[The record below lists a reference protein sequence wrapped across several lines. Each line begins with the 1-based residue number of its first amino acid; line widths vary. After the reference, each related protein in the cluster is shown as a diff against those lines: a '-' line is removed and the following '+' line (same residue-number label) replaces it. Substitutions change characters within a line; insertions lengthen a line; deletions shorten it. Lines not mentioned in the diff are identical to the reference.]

1 MSRSPIDIRR
11 RKALL
16 AGLAAGA
23 SGFVPTRF
31 ASAAEAPITC
41 GVSGPFSGDRAAYGA
56 VWKKGMD
63 MAVAEINGAG
73 GIKGRPIELVYQ
85 DTQSDPKQSV
95 PVAQKFVD
103 DARIVAELGDFSSAA
118 SMAASPIYERGKLV
132 QFGFTNSDPKFTKG
146 GEYMWS
152 TAPTMQMDAA
162 LMANIALKQ
171 LAGKRAAVFYQAS
184 DWGDTSQKVFVESYK
199 AQGGNVAALE
209 NYLLNDKDYHSILAK
224 ARQANP
230 DVLVLFSYY
239 TDGALLL
246 QQAQDVGL
254 KGRILAAT
262 SCYSNKFLEL
272 GGSAVDGTVMSVL
285 FFPADPRPAIQ
296 KFVADYKARYGGETP
311 DQYGARAYD
320 AVKIVAWGAEHGG
333 ATREGIRKAF
343 LSGATIPSL
352 LFGSFKFNDERR
364 VAHYDEALITVKD
377 SKFTYYT

>member
-1 MSRSPIDIRR
+1 MSHERISIRR
-11 RKALL
+11 RQVVLGGACAAAASLSPRF
-16 AGLAAGA
+16 AVAAGQ
-23 SGFVPTRF
+23 PIYF
-31 ASAAEAPITC
+31 A
-41 GVSGPFSGDRAAYGA
+41 VSGPFSGDRAAYGA

-63 MAVAEINGAG
+63 MAVSQVNAAG
-73 GIKGRPIELVYQ
+73 GVQGRPIELVYQ

-103 DARIVAELGDFSSAA
+103 DPRIVAELGDFSSAA

-146 GEYMWS
+146 GEYMYS

-162 LMANIALKQ
+162 LMANIAFKQ
-171 LAGKRAAVFYQAS
+171 LGRNAAVFYQAS
-184 DWGDTSQKVFVESYK
+184 DWGDTSQKVFVDAYK
-199 AQGGNVAALE
+199 ALGGKVAALE
-209 NYLLNDKDYHSILAK
+209 NYLLTDKDYHSILAK
-224 ARQANP
+224 ARQTNP

-272 GGSAVDGTVMSVL
+272 GGSAVDGAIMSVL
-285 FFPADPRPAIQ
+285 FFPEDPRAPIQ
-296 KFVADYKARYGGETP
+296 AFVQEYQKRYGEKP
-311 DQYGARAYD
+311 DQYAARAYD
-320 AVKIVAWGAEHGG
+320 AVRILAWASEHGG
-333 ATREGIRKAF
+333 PTREGIRKAF

-352 LFGSFKFNDERR
+352 LFGSFKFDAERR

-377 SKFTYYT
+377 AKFAYLT

>member
-1 MSRSPIDIRR
+1 MSHESVAIGRR
-11 RKALL
+11 RVLLGGLGATAALM
-16 AGLAAGA
+16 A
-23 SGFVPTRF
+23 SRL
-31 ASAAEAPITC
+31 ASAAGEPIVY

-63 MAVAEINGAG
+63 MAVAEINAAG
-73 GIKGRPIELVYQ
+73 GIKGRPVELVYQ

-103 DARIVAELGDFSSAA
+103 DPRIIAELGDFSSAA
-118 SMAASPIYERGKLV
+118 SMAASPVYERGKLI
-132 QFGFTNSDPKFTKG
+132 QFGLTNSDPKFTKG

-162 LMANIALKQ
+162 AMANIAMKQ
-171 LAGKRAAVFYQAS
+171 LSGRKAAVFYQSS
-184 DWGDTSQKVFVESYK
+184 DWGDTSRKVFVEKYE
-199 AQGGNVAALE
+199 ADGGKVAALE
-209 NYLLNDKDYHSILAK
+209 NYLLTDKDYHSILAK

-254 KGRILAAT
+254 KGRILAAA
-262 SCYSNKFLEL
+262 SCYSNKFIEL
-272 GGSAVDGTVMSVL
+272 GGDAVNGTVMSVL
-285 FFPADPRPAIQ
+285 FFPEDPRPAIQ
-296 KFVADYKARYGGETP
+296 TFVANYQKRYGEKP

-320 AVKIVAWGAEHGG
+320 AVKVIAWGTEHGG
-333 ATREGIRKAF
+333 PTREGIRKAF
-343 LSGATIPSL
+343 MSGQTIPSL
-352 LFGSFKFNDERR
+352 LFGSFTFDADRR

-377 SKFTYYT
+377 SKFAYYK

>member
-1 MSRSPIDIRR
+1 MSHERIAIGRR
-11 RKALL
+11 RVVLG
-16 AGLAAGA
+16 GLATAA
-23 SGFVPTRF
+23 ALSAPRF
-31 ASAAEAPITC
+31 AQAAGEPIVY

-63 MAVAEINGAG
+63 MAVDEINAAG
-73 GIKGRPIELVYQ
+73 GIKGRPVQLIYQ

-103 DARIVAELGDFSSAA
+103 DPKIIAELGDFSSAA

-132 QFGFTNSDPKFTKG
+132 QFGLTNSDPKFTKG
-146 GEYMWS
+146 GDYMWS

-162 LMANIALKQ
+162 LMANIATKQ
-171 LAGKRAAVFYQAS
+171 LNGRNAAVFYQAS
-184 DWGDTSQKVFVESYK
+184 DWGDTSQKVFVEQYK
-199 AQGGNVAALE
+199 ALGGKVAALE
-209 NYLLNDKDYHSILAK
+209 NYLLTDKDFHAILAK

-262 SCYSNKFLEL
+262 SCYSNKFLDL

-285 FFPADPRPAIQ
+285 FFPDDPRPAIQ
-296 KFVADYKARYGGETP
+296 TFVTNYQKRYGEKP

-320 AVKIVAWGAEHGG
+320 AVKIIAWGTEHGG

-343 LSGATIPSL
+343 LSGETIPSL
-352 LFGSFKFNDERR
+352 LFGSFKFDGERR
-364 VAHYDEALITVKD
+364 VAHYDEALITVKG

>member
-1 MSRSPIDIRR
+1 MSHERISIRR
-11 RKALL
+11 RRVVLGGLTGATALL
-16 AGLAAGA
+16 APRFAAAAGQ
-23 SGFVPTRF
+23 
-31 ASAAEAPITC
+31 PIVY

-63 MAVAEINGAG
+63 MAVAQVNAAG
-73 GIKGRPIELVYQ
+73 GVQGRPIELAYQ

-103 DARIVAELGDFSSAA
+103 DPRIIAELGDFSSAA
-118 SMAASPIYERGKLV
+118 SMAASPVYERGKLV

-146 GEYMWS
+146 GAYMYS

-162 LMANIALKQ
+162 LMADIAFKQ
-171 LAGKRAAVFYQAS
+171 LGKNAAVFYQAS
-184 DWGDTSQKVFVESYK
+184 DWGDTSQKVFVDAYK
-199 AQGGNVAALE
+199 ALGGKVAALE
-209 NYLLNDKDYHSILAK
+209 NYLLTDKDYHSILAK

-272 GGSAVDGTVMSVL
+272 GGSAVDGTIMSVL
-285 FFPADPRPAIQ
+285 FFPEDPRPAIQ
-296 KFVADYKARYGGETP
+296 TFVGEYQKRYGEKP

-320 AVKIVAWGAEHGG
+320 AVKILAWATEHGG
-333 ATREGIRKAF
+333 PTREGIRKAF
-343 LSGATIPSL
+343 LSGETVPSL
-352 LFGSFKFNDERR
+352 LFGSFKFDGERR
-364 VAHYDEALITVKD
+364 VAHYDEALITVKGA
-377 SKFTYYT
+377 KFTYYT